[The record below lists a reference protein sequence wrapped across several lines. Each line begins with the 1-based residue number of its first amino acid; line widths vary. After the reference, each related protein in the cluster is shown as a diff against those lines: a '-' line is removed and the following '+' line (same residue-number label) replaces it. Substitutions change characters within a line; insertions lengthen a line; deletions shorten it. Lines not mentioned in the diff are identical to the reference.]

1 MAFDEKLAARIR
13 EILSTRNDVEEKRMF
28 GGLCFMVAGQMAVG
42 VEKAKLMVRVGP
54 DAFADAL
61 AQPHAEPMDFT
72 GRPLK
77 GFVYVTPAGTK
88 GAALKGW
95 IERAIAGVKQ
105 KAAAK
110 KKPAAK
116 TKPVVKKKRSK

>member
-1 MAFDEKLAARIR
+1 MAFDEQLAARIR
-13 EILSTRNDVEEKRMF
+13 ELLSARNDVEEKRMF

-42 VEKAKLMVRVGP
+42 VETTKLMVRVGP
-54 DAFADAL
+54 DAYADAL

-88 GAALKGW
+88 GVALKKW
-95 IERAIAGVKQ
+95 IDRAIAGAKQ
-105 KAAAK
+105 KAATKKAAAK
-110 KKPAAK
+110 KK
-116 TKPVVKKKRSK
+116 RSE

>member
-1 MAFDEKLAARIR
+1 MAFDEQLAARIR
-13 EILSTRNDVEEKRMF
+13 ELLSARNDVEEKRMF

-42 VEKAKLMVRVGP
+42 VETTKLMVRVGP
-54 DAFADAL
+54 DAYADAL

-88 GAALKGW
+88 GVALKKW
-95 IERAIAGVKQ
+95 IDRAIAGAKQ
-105 KAAAK
+105 KAATKKKAAAK
-110 KKPAAK
+110 KKP
-116 TKPVVKKKRSK
+116 SE